1 MPRGNTPHLTP
12 PGKLRNRRA
21 HGKFRAP
28 REPGQTMTAPKS
40 LIEPSDHLGVD
51 TARDQRSPFWDELR
65 GAVTSRISNGTGTAS
80 LAPYGWLALLILTNA
95 VVGTL
100 SGAHDAAQRG
110 NPYSLTRPAYFE
122 ITGALA
128 TLLLLPLL
136 RRGIHGLGRCRGFI
150 ATLGATTLMASLYAV
165 AHIAILIPM
174 RKLSFAIVGGAYH
187 FDWLTQGPSDFC
199 RELIAVMVL
208 GGGFWLFDLRKPA
221 SATSTEP
228 RETPA
233 QAEEPR
239 LWLRDGTTAV
249 RVDPRAIVTVASAG
263 NYVEFSLTDRN
274 YLIRGT
280 LAGEETRLR
289 SFGLRR
295 VHRTRLVNL
304 HRVAAVEPRPGGDFI
319 LRMDSGE
326 LIAGSRR
333 YREAVRAMTAPS
345 A

>member
-1 MPRGNTPHLTP
+1 MI
-12 PGKLRNRRA
+12 
-21 HGKFRAP
+21 
-28 REPGQTMTAPKS
+28 APKS
-40 LIEPSDHLGVD
+40 LIEASDHLDVD
-51 TARDQRSPFWDELR
+51 TARDKRSLFWDELR
-65 GAVTSRISNGTGTAS
+65 GAVTSHISNGTGTAS

-100 SGAHDAAQRG
+100 SGAHDAAQHG

-122 ITGALA
+122 ITGGLA
-128 TLLLLPLL
+128 ALLLLPLL
-136 RRGIHGLGRCRGFI
+136 RRGIHLVGGCRSWI
-150 ATLGATTLMASLYAV
+150 TTLGMAALIASLYAV

-174 RKLSFAIVGGAYH
+174 RKLSFGIVGGTYH
-187 FDWLTQGPSDFC
+187 FDWLAQGPPDF
-199 RELIAVMVL
+199 RHELVAFMVL
-208 GGGFWLFDLRKPA
+208 GGAFWLFDLRKPA
-221 SATSTEP
+221 SATLAEP
-228 RETPA
+228 K
-233 QAEEPR
+233 QAPPQAAEPR

-280 LAGEETRLR
+280 LAGEEARLR
-289 SFGLRR
+289 PFGVRR

-304 HRVAAVEPRPGGDFI
+304 DHIAAVEPRPGGDFI

-333 YREAVRAMTAPS
+333 YRETVRAMTAPP

>member
-1 MPRGNTPHLTP
+1 
-12 PGKLRNRRA
+12 
-21 HGKFRAP
+21 
-28 REPGQTMTAPKS
+28 MTAPNS
-40 LIEPSDHLGVD
+40 LIEPSEHLDVE
-51 TARDQRSPFWDELR
+51 TARDKRSMFWDELR
-65 GAVTSRISNGTGTAS
+65 GAVASRVSNGANAAS

-95 VVGTL
+95 VVGAL
-100 SGAHDAAQRG
+100 SGAQDAAQRG

-128 TLLLLPLL
+128 TLLLLPML
-136 RRGIHGLGRCRGFI
+136 RRGIHLLGRCRGFI
-150 ATLGATTLMASLYAV
+150 ATLGTATLMTSLYAV

-174 RKLSFAIVGGAYH
+174 RKLSFGIVGGAYH
-187 FDWLTQGPSDFC
+187 FDWLAQGPSDF
-199 RELIAVMVL
+199 RHELIAVMVL

-221 SATSTEP
+221 SAASAERQEAPRTE
-228 RETPA
+228 
-233 QAEEPR
+233 QPR

-263 NYVEFSLTDRN
+263 NYVEFSLTDRS

-289 SFGLRR
+289 PFGLRR

-333 YREAVRAMTAPS
+333 YREAVRAMTASPG
-345 A
+345 